1 MDAKKTFSMDVLI
14 DLSMTKLFQLADY
27 VYEKTTLACGRK
39 ARPQN
44 VEPLPSKG
52 IMPTI
57 HFSNED
63 RMVEGEHEPWQQQ
76 K

>member
-14 DLSMTKLFQLADY
+14 DLSMTKLFLLADY
-27 VYEKTTLACGRK
+27 VYEKTTLACSRK
-39 ARPQN
+39 TRPQN

-57 HFSNED
+57 RFSNED
-63 RMVEGEHEPWQQQ
+63 RMVEGDLF